1 MEKKLKKVQRGAAVG
16 YVILKILR
24 ILLIIAA
31 VVLIAGLVVLA
42 VVNEN
47 DLPLEGVENGRL
59 ALDLQSLD
67 LSKLG
72 LENLFKVDGVLN
84 LDLRDVKLVVLMLMG
99 VGMLA
104 LAITYVLLLV
114 AGKLFKHMKEENT
127 PFTVGNVRRLR
138 LLGVFHI
145 IIWAGGIALSYF
157 VTTEIIRRLALP
169 ADKVMLNLNV
179 TALLLSL
186 IYFLLARVF
195 SFGQAQ
201 GDALQKYLPA
211 PEPEPVPEP
220 APAPELEPVAEP
232 APKPLYQETIQEPEP
247 ELAPVTEAAP
257 ADVEPPAAPVE

>member
-99 VGMLA
+99 VGVLA

-114 AGKLFKHMKEENT
+114 AGKLFKHMKAEDT

-145 IIWAGGIALSYF
+145 VIWAGGIALSYF

-169 ADKVMLNLNV
+169 AEKVMLNLNV
-179 TALLLSL
+179 PALLLSL

-201 GDALQKYLPA
+201 GEALQNYLPA
-211 PEPEPVPEP
+211 PEPEPVP
-220 APAPELEPVAEP
+220 APELEPVAEP
-232 APKPLYQETIQEPEP
+232 SPKPLYQETIQEPEP
-247 ELAPVTEAAP
+247 EPEPVAEAAP